1 MISEQPFGHAKLLI
15 TGHASLITLRGAA
28 IQITLQNHLRRHL
41 IDVAAG
47 VPSFLAGVAQ
57 CPGGCDRRE
66 SLVPCDDGAG
76 ENRPQLF
83 HELQH
88 LGRSSSDLPIHLT
101 RDARYYVVDLLFA
114 NNFRDPRCRFLICW
128 NGLQRMRQHL
138 QLIRDRH
145 SDARAPKIQ
154 TQNPIHRAPR
164 HCNSGGSLPIK
175 SLIFSPSCRWQTKS
189 ASAVRTTIKSCTPSS
204 AIVVPF
210 SSKTMLLLES
220 TAVTVRFA
228 AFPRWSFSK

>member
-1 MISEQPFGHAKLLI
+1 MISEQPFGHAKLPI
-15 TGHASLITLRGAA
+15 TGHASLITLRGTA
-28 IQITLQNHLRRHL
+28 IQISLQNHLRRDL
-41 IDVAAG
+41 VNVPAG

-57 CPGGCDRRE
+57 CTVGCDRRE
-66 SLVPCDDGAG
+66 SLVPCDDRAG

-83 HELQH
+83 HELEH

-101 RDARYYVVDLLFA
+101 RDARYHVVDLLFA
-114 NNFRDPRCRFLICW
+114 NNFRDTQCRFFICW
-128 NGLQRMRQHL
+128 NGLERMRQHL
-138 QLIRDRH
+138 QFIRDRH

-175 SLIFSPSCRWQTKS
+175 SLIRSASCRWQTKR
-189 ASAVRTTIKSCTPSS
+189 ASGVRTTIKSCTPRS

-220 TAVTVRFA
+220 IAVIAQFA
-228 AFPRWSFSK
+228 AFPRLSFSK

>member
-15 TGHASLITLRGAA
+15 TGYASLITLSGTA
-28 IQITLQNHLRRHL
+28 IQISLQNHLRRDL
-41 IDVAAG
+41 VNVAAG
-47 VPSFLAGVAQ
+47 VPSFLARLAQ
-57 CPGGCDRRE
+57 CTVGCRRRE
-66 SLVPCDDGAG
+66 SLVPGDDGAG

-83 HELQH
+83 HELEH
-88 LGRSSSDLPIHLT
+88 LSRSSSDLPIHLT
-101 RDARYYVVDLLFA
+101 RDARHDMVDLFFA
-114 NNFRDPRCRFLICW
+114 NNFRDPRCRFFMCW

-145 SDARAPKIQ
+145 SYARPPKIQ

-175 SLIFSPSCRWQTKS
+175 SLIFSASCRWQTKS
-189 ASAVRTTIKSCTPSS
+189 ASGVRTTIRSCTPSS

-220 TAVTVRFA
+220 IAVMARFA
-228 AFPRWSFSK
+228 AFPRLSFSK